1 VEQIFKPLSS
11 STEVKCIKGVG
22 MNQAALSTLLDGL
35 MVTWENEVVE
45 FKQAGN
51 DYDTDKIGEY
61 FSALSNEANLRGAD
75 RAWLVFGV
83 HNKFRTVAGSDYRPE
98 PERLQGLKGQI
109 AQSTE
114 PSITFREIHVLK
126 HPAGRVIL
134 FEVPPAPRG
143 IPIAWKGHYY
153 ARAGESRAPLG
164 LDKLDE
170 IRQQTLQADWSAQII
185 ADASLA
191 DLDETALGKARE
203 SFAKK
208 YANRFDATEVMNWPL
223 ATFLDRAHAT
233 QNGAITRT
241 TLLLL
246 GKPESAWRLSP
257 HPAQLTWKLDGPERA
272 YEHFG
277 PPFLLSTTQLYRRIR
292 NIQLRLLPQD
302 ELLPVEVSKYDQK
315 IVLEALHN
323 CIAHQ
328 DYTRNG
334 RVVVIEQPDKLIFE
348 SEGSFFEGQPE
359 DYLEGN
365 KVPRRYRNPF
375 LAQAMA
381 ELNMIDTMGYGIHD
395 MHARQARRYF
405 PMPDYDLSEA
415 GVVRLT
421 IYGSVVD
428 PAYSR
433 LLIQKTELPLVDV
446 LALDRVQKKLPVPD
460 TAAARLRK
468 AGLIEGRKP
477 NLFVSASIAKATASL
492 EDYLRTRGQDD
503 AFYLKLITD
512 YLAMKDGASRAD
524 LNKLLLDKL
533 SEALSEKQKAIK
545 ISSLL
550 TKLRRKGTIVNVGS
564 DTASCWKLAEK

>member
-1 VEQIFKPLSS
+1 
-11 STEVKCIKGVG
+11 
-22 MNQAALSTLLDGL
+22 MDQAALSTLLDGL
-35 MVTWENEVVE
+35 IATWENEVVE

-51 DYDTDKIGEY
+51 DYDSDKIGEY
-61 FSALSNEANLRGAD
+61 FSALSNEANLRGVD

-83 HNKFRTVAGSDYRPE
+83 HNKSRAVVGTDYRLD
-98 PERLQGLKGQI
+98 PERLQGQKGQI

-126 HPAGRVIL
+126 HPAGRVVL
-134 FEVPPAPRG
+134 FEIPPAPRG

-191 DLDETALGKARE
+191 DLDETALSKARE

-208 YANRFDATEVMNWPL
+208 YANRFDANEVMNWPL
-223 ATFLDRAHAT
+223 ATFLDRAHVT
-233 QNGAITRT
+233 QNGAITRSA
-241 TLLLL
+241 LLLL

-277 PPFLLSTTQLYRRIR
+277 PPFLLSTTQLYQRIR

-302 ELLPVEVSKYDQK
+302 ELLPVEMSKYDQK

-328 DYTRNG
+328 DYSRNG

-348 SEGSFFEGQPE
+348 SEGSFFEGEPE

-365 KVPRRYRNPF
+365 KVPRRYRNPY

-415 GVVRLT
+415 GAVRLT

-433 LLIQKTELPLVDV
+433 LLIQKTDLPLVDV

-460 TAAARLRK
+460 AAAARLRK

-477 NLFVSASIAKATASL
+477 NLFVSASVAKATASL

-512 YLAMKDGASRAD
+512 YLAMKGEASRAD
-524 LNKLLLDKL
+524 INKLLLDKL

-545 ISSLL
+545 VSSLL

-564 DTASCWKLAEK
+564 DTASCWKLVEK

>member
-1 VEQIFKPLSS
+1 
-11 STEVKCIKGVG
+11 
-22 MNQAALSTLLDGL
+22 MDQAALSTLLDGL
-35 MVTWENEVVE
+35 IATWENEVVE

-51 DYDTDKIGEY
+51 EYDSDKIGEY
-61 FSALSNEANLRGAD
+61 FSALSNEANLRGVD

-83 HNKFRTVAGSDYRPE
+83 HNKSRAVVGTDYRLD
-98 PERLQGLKGQI
+98 PERLQSQKGQI

-134 FEVPPAPRG
+134 FEIPPAPRG

-191 DLDETALGKARE
+191 DLDETALSKARE

-208 YANRFDATEVMNWPL
+208 YANRFDANEVMNWPL
-223 ATFLDRAHAT
+223 ATFLDRAHVT
-233 QNGAITRT
+233 QNGAITRSA
-241 TLLLL
+241 LLLL
-246 GKPESAWRLSP
+246 GKPESAWHLSS

-277 PPFLLSTTQLYRRIR
+277 PPFLLSTTQLYQRIR

-328 DYTRNG
+328 DYSRNG

-348 SEGSFFEGQPE
+348 SEGRFFEGEPE

-415 GVVRLT
+415 GAVRLT

-433 LLIQKTELPLVDV
+433 LLIQKTDLPLVDV

-460 TAAARLRK
+460 AAAARLRK

-477 NLFVSASIAKATASL
+477 NLFVSASVAKATASL

-512 YLAMKDGASRAD
+512 YLAMKGEASRAD
-524 LNKLLLDKL
+524 INKLLLDKL
-533 SEALSEKQKAIK
+533 SQALSEKQKAIK
-545 ISSLL
+545 VSSLL

-564 DTASCWKLAEK
+564 DTASCWRLVEK